1 MTTLVPALAF
11 YNIKI
16 QHLTANDTAI
26 LHGRETTYIKH
37 HSPLIKES
45 VQ

>member
-11 YNIKI
+11 YKIRI
-16 QHLTANDTAI
+16 QHLKANNAVI
-26 LHGRETTYIKH
+26 FHARETTYVKH

-45 VQ
+45 V